1 MALKLLSIAVTWRC
15 NLRCTICSIWK
26 QAPSP
31 PEFLDLDR
39 IKQALGHPFF
49 DGLEYLNWFGG
60 EPTLFPRLAEAIAW
74 ARGRFPR
81 AHERAVVTNAWQARP
96 VLERLAGADPDLLVC
111 LSLDGFA
118 PVHDARH
125 GQTGSYDE
133 VLRGILFVRDH
144 FRKRPRLSVTV
155 APGGAEALLDVAAV
169 AEYYD
174 CEVALR
180 PAVRGSYF
188 RGESD
193 VSWTPAQVA
202 NLDTVLNRL
211 PDRAKG
217 NLDFTAA
224 IGRFLRTGAHRPC
237 ACKGL
242 TGVVDPDGKFRLCHS
257 HELALPIGEVPARWD
272 GLVLD
277 ALKSECFKPEC
288 FIDGPYALSYL
299 APEHAPWLK

>member
-1 MALKLLSIAVTWRC
+1 MALKLLSIAATWRC
-15 NLRCTICSIWK
+15 NIRCTICSIWK
-26 QAPSP
+26 QPPSE
-31 PEFLDLDR
+31 PEFLDLEQF
-39 IKQALGHPFF
+39 KQALSDPFF

-60 EPTLFPRLAEAIAW
+60 EPTLWPRLPEAVAW
-74 ARGRFPR
+74 ARERFPR
-81 AHERAVVTNAWQARP
+81 AHERAVVTNAWHARP
-96 VLERLAGADPDLLVC
+96 MLERLAAADPDLLVC

-125 GQTGSYDE
+125 GQPGSYDE

-144 FRKRPRLSVTV
+144 FRKRPRLSVTLV
-155 APGGAEALLDVAAV
+155 PGGARALLSVAEI

-188 RGESD
+188 LGESD
-193 VSWTPAQVA
+193 VSWTPPQVDDLEA
-202 NLDTVLNRL
+202 VLGRL

-224 IGRFLRTGAHRPC
+224 IAGFLRSGVHKPC

-242 TGVVDPDGKFRLCHS
+242 TGVVDPDGTFRLCHS
-257 HELALPIGEVPARWD
+257 HDSPLPIGEVPGRWD
-272 GLVLD
+272 GLVRAARESD
-277 ALKSECFKPEC
+277 CFKPEC